1 MLPGCEAPT
10 GARKKERTRIS
21 APTHGPVSALFVMG
35 YHVRMVYLSAHGYMG
50 TLCTRLHGYL
60 VFFNWFSLLP
70 ALVHWFSF
78 FYLVL
83 EHG

>member
-35 YHVRMVYLSAHGYMG
+35 SHVRMVYLSAHGYMG
-50 TLCTRLHGYL
+50 TWVHGYTGTL
-60 VFFNWFSLLP
+60 
-70 ALVHWFSF
+70 
-78 FYLVL
+78 
-83 EHG
+83 GT